1 MTFTEKLK
9 KALTEPAFF
18 KEIRKES
25 VASSFIFIT
34 IFALVSYIYLTF
46 FYIDQINEALAR
58 FDITIQLTLVNFLIW
73 YFAFVAFFL
82 VMSIFRFFFIH
93 LFVKLFKGKA
103 GYKETYKSLSY
114 SVAPNYY
121 TMPLFILL
129 LIGYASNMLLFY
141 IILPFYM
148 IAVIYTIY
156 LRSTALSNTQGIG
169 FWKALLSIY
178 VFGTILQLIAIIII
192 EVIILSIYFLI
203 TIY

>member
-9 KALTEPAFF
+9 KALTQPAFF

-25 VASSFIFIT
+25 LAGSFIFLT
-34 IFALVSYIYLTF
+34 IFALISYLYLTLY
-46 FYIDQINEALAR
+46 YIDQINEALAA
-58 FDITIQLTLVNFLIW
+58 FDISIQLTLLNFLIW
-73 YFAFVAFFL
+73 YLAFVAFFL

-93 LFVKLFKGKA
+93 LFVRLFKGKA

-129 LIGYASNMLLFY
+129 LIGYASSMLLFY
-141 IILPFYM
+141 IILPLYI

-156 LRSTALSNTQGIG
+156 LRSTALSNTQKIG

-178 VFGTILQLIAIIII
+178 VFGTILQLIAIVLI
-192 EVIILSIYFLI
+192 EIMILVIYFAMM
-203 TIY
+203 